1 MSYFFEFEP
10 AHSILRCTLCGSI
23 TDQQLVDCYRTAVRH
38 VQRTNPALAIVDL
51 TSVASIEVSPATVQA
66 LARSEPTLP
75 ASRPRFIVAPRDHLY
90 GLSRMYQ
97 ILAERSRPRLQ
108 VLRSA
113 AELYEAFGLELR
125 FQAIIES

>member
-1 MSYFFEFEP
+1 MG
-10 AHSILRCTLCGSI
+10 A
-23 TDQQLVDCYRTAVRH
+23 
-38 VQRTNPALAIVDL
+38 
-51 TSVASIEVSPATVQA
+51 ASEGGLGPVVLGQDGGEAE
-66 LARSEPTLP
+66 L
-75 ASRPRFIVAPRDHLY
+75 IVAPRDHLY